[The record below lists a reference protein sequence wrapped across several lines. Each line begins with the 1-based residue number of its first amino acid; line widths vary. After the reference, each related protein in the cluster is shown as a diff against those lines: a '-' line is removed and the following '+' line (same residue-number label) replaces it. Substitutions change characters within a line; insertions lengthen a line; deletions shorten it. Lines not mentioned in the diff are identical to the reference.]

1 MITRS
6 VLVMLRRLGK
16 SAPSLILS
24 LCLSAC
30 ATAPPANDSGQ
41 MAAGGASATPAKGD
55 TAQIADVP
63 IEAPDLSSEPA
74 IFIGNDEGAK
84 LPPAR
89 PPIRLDGEAVMLNFE
104 QAPLN
109 EVIHTILGDTLGLDY
124 VIENQVPGEITLRT
138 RSPIPRDQ
146 LLPILESLLRNNN
159 VLMIRG
165 PNDRFFISASG
176 NIRSTVPSFTSEP
189 GVGYSNVIV
198 PLQYIS
204 ANEMADILKPVA
216 RDDAFVR
223 VDSGRNL
230 LILAGTQLQ
239 LQGWLDIVTTFDVDQ
254 LAGKSVGI
262 FPLANSTV
270 EELFAELEH
279 ILATSGPA
287 DGVGGI
293 ASMVR
298 VMPVERLNSIMVV
311 SPRAHY
317 IQTVQGWIEE
327 LDSIEDPASEPILQ
341 VYPVRNG
348 NAGQLASLLSTIYGG
363 GSGGVSSTG
372 GVAPGMTEATS
383 GGGSDGAGKR
393 RSGGSGG
400 GTFDLGDDVRVVSD
414 DYNNSLLVYATPYE
428 YQKIERIL
436 SKLDVVATQVLIE
449 ASIVE
454 VTLTDDLQYGLE
466 WAFDNNL
473 GGGDSGRG
481 LLDVGGN
488 LQPQAGFSYTITTET
503 TKAVLNALA
512 EDSLLNVISTPS
524 VMVLDNHTAAINVGD
539 QQPIQS
545 QSTVTDGGTV
555 QNSITYRDTGVQ
567 LTVTPSVND
576 GGLVTL
582 DIEQSVTDV
591 GPVDTATKQR
601 SFNQRAVK
609 SRVAIRSGESVVLGG
624 LIRDSE
630 TERQSGVPVLKD
642 IPLVGALFS
651 TTNTTSV
658 RTELLIFITPRVME
672 SDQDLRDLNLEM
684 RSRMRGLTNF
694 EDLPVNFDPVTGD

>member
-1 MITRS
+1 M
-6 VLVMLRRLGK
+6 MLRRLGK